1 MVSLHLPA
9 TAETTGLIGARELST
24 MKPEA
29 LLVNT
34 SRGPLVDS
42 RALAQALRDGEIGA
56 AGLDVYEHEPDV
68 PTALLEAPHCVL
80 LPHIGSATTRSRNG
94 MARLVAD
101 NVLAVLRG
109 AEPPNRVA

>member
-1 MVSLHLPA
+1 
-9 TAETTGLIGARELST
+9 

-34 SRGPLVDS
+34 SRGSLVDS

-80 LPHIGSATTRSRNG
+80 LPHMAPPPRDRATAWLAWSPTTFSPCF
-94 MARLVAD
+94 VAP
-101 NVLAVLRG
+101 R
-109 AEPPNRVA
+109 PPIASPEEAQT